1 MEKLKIKNHYVPKV
15 YLKQWATG
23 NKLYEYRLLVS
34 HEKVPKWNKV
44 SISNTATV
52 NYLYLYLDDG
62 ELNDEMENYFS
73 EEFEMRYG
81 SLIEK
86 VNSYEFLNSVD
97 FEYISKLVVGQFIR
111 TLSGYYWSQ
120 SIIQKTFPEIVEE
133 LSRKIDKEL
142 TMKGSLPKREVG
154 KIDKLLPLKLEMLE
168 DEEKNNFLKVE
179 TYAGKSSWL
188 MCMKHLLG
196 TTYKSLI
203 TVSWRIYDAPNNFYW
218 TTSDDPVILLN
229 YYGKDDYDFNGG
241 FGNIGT
247 EIIFPLSPNKLLY
260 TKIGDEFEEF
270 YVKASYSTANLFQ
283 KIIVEHAF
291 SKVYSLEKSKIVTKM
306 RKRIVDE
313 TKYRSVD
320 QSLKDF
326 HENYINKEVPYLIE
340 NKDL

>member
-52 NYLYLYLDDG
+52 DYLYLYLDDG

-73 EEFEMRYG
+73 EEFEMKYG

-133 LSRKIDKEL
+133 LSRKIDKDL
-142 TMKGSLPKREVG
+142 TMKGSLPKREIG

-168 DEEKNNFLKVE
+168 DEENNFLKVE
-179 TYAGKSSWL
+179 TYAGKSTWL
-188 MCMKHLLG
+188 MSMKHLLG
-196 TTYKSLI
+196 TTYKSLMA
-203 TVSWRIYDAPNNFYW
+203 TSWCIYDAPTNFYW
-218 TTSDDPVILLN
+218 ATSDDPVILLN
-229 YYGKDDYDFNGG
+229 YYGKDDYDFKGG

-260 TKIGDEFEEF
+260 TKIGKEFKES
-270 YVKASYSTANLFQ
+270 YVRASYSVADLFQ

-291 SKVYSLEKSKIVTKM
+291 SKVYSSEENKKITKM